1 MSAPAFSVVV
11 PAHRRPDGLQALLGA
26 LARLQAPAGGFD
38 VVVVDDGSPEPL
50 HPVLPAGL
58 DVRLLRT
65 PNGGPAAARNAGLRE
80 ARGDLVAFTDDD
92 CLPEPDWLVRL
103 EAAFAARP
111 GALVAGRS
119 VCGLP
124 GNPWAESS
132 QALEDAIYERVNADR
147 ANARFGASKNLAAPR
162 LALLDAGGFDEH
174 YRASEDRELCARW
187 VEQGRPF
194 VYEPAAVIIHRNP
207 RSAGVFWRQ
216 HLLYGRGA
224 FHFHRREDGA
234 GLEVDPG
241 DYLAFA
247 REPLTGPRRAGV
259 SRPVVLALV
268 ALSQGATAL
277 GYGLEAVSVT
287 RGRGPWGRPPRRA
300 AA

>member
-1 MSAPAFSVVV
+1 M
-11 PAHRRPDGLQALLGA
+11 QALLHA

-38 VVVVDDGSPEPL
+38 VLVVDDGSPQPL
-50 HPVLPAGL
+50 RPAVPEGL
-58 DVRLLRT
+58 EVRVLRT
-65 PNGGPAAARNAGLRE
+65 PTAGRRRPATPGCARRAGTWWPSRTTT
-80 ARGDLVAFTDDD
+80 ACPSRTGWCGSRRRSPHGRGRS
-92 CLPEPDWLVRL
+92 WR
-103 EAAFAARP
+103 
-111 GALVAGRS
+111 AGRS
-119 VCGLP
+119 ADCRATRGRSP
-124 GNPWAESS
+124 RRRSRTHS
-132 QALEDAIYERVNADR
+132 YERVNADP

-194 VYEPAAVIIHRNP
+194 VYEPAAVILHRNP
-207 RSAGVFWRQ
+207 RSAGAFWRQ

-224 FHFHRREDGA
+224 FHFHRREAGT

-259 SRPVVLALV
+259 PRAVVLALV
-268 ALSQGATAL
+268 ALSQGASAL
-277 GYGLEAVSVT
+277 GYGLEAVSFA
-287 RGRGPWGRPPRRA
+287 RGRDAWGRPPWRA
-300 AA
+300 VA